1 MKVAVVIPCFKSK
14 DSLPGVVSGIGKEVD
29 RVYVVDDACPEGT
42 VAAFMETNKDP
53 RVVSVMLTENQGVGG
68 ATMAGY
74 RAALADG
81 YDIMVKVDSDGQMD
95 PRLIPQLI
103 KPIIS
108 HHADYTKGNRFFS
121 IEDAA
126 QMPKTRFLGNF
137 FLSFIS
143 KASSGYWNVF
153 DPTNGFTAIHRN
165 ALSLLPL
172 DKIERRYFFESDLLF
187 RLNTIEAV
195 VQDAP
200 MKARYGDEVSNLH
213 AGRELVRFAGKHVSR
228 LWKRIVYRYFLRGM
242 SAGSVFLLGAI
253 AFTLTTIIYAAI
265 YLSHSMA
272 TGEPSSPGEVMLGG
286 AFLIIAVQ
294 LALGFFVVDVS
305 FSPSVPLQSRTV
317 AMLFDANDLVES
329 EPEPLAGHHA
339 SAAKSGTDS

>member
-1 MKVAVVIPCFKSK
+1 MKVAVVIPCYKSK
-14 DSLPGVVSGIGKEVD
+14 SSLPAVVSAIGGGVHQI
-29 RVYVVDDACPEGT
+29 YVVDDACPEGT
-42 VAAFMETNKDP
+42 VAAFLETNRDP
-53 RVVSVMLTENQGVGG
+53 RVVPIMLPENQGVGG

-74 RAALADG
+74 SAALGGGAD
-81 YDIMVKVDSDGQMD
+81 IVVKVDSDGQMD

-103 KPIIS
+103 KPIINQ
-108 HHADYTKGNRFFS
+108 HADYTKGNRFFS

-165 ALSLLPL
+165 ALAMLPL
-172 DKIERRYFFESDLLF
+172 DKIEKRYFFESDMLF

-200 MKARYGDEVSNLH
+200 MKAKYGDEVSGLDP
-213 AGRELVRFAGKHVSR
+213 AREVSRFAGKHLKR
-228 LWKRIVYRYFLRGM
+228 LWKRIIYRYFLRGM
-242 SAGSVFLLGAI
+242 SAGSVFLIGGLL
-253 AFTLTTIIYAAI
+253 FLTLATLATIIFFG
-265 YLSHSMA
+265 SSSV
-272 TGEPSSPGEVMLGG
+272 TGRPSSPGEVMAAG

-294 LALGFFVVDVS
+294 MLLGFVVLDVTS
-305 FSPSVPLQSRTV
+305 IHTKPIQTRTV
-317 AMLFDANDLVES
+317 LFLENIES
-329 EPEPLAGHHA
+329 EGV
-339 SAAKSGTDS
+339 